1 MNIIESLQAELL
13 QANCDVIS
21 VLRKARVISHKLN
34 LSEFEEW
41 TIKELNGYNDTDTYP
56 IYRKNITGKIKY
68 INPYRGWCPVLF
80 YSTEQENNLSTREYK
95 DSIPKI
101 VDLLNNT
108 TGTLTMSLPPEII
121 DAIWAESMTGPM
133 ETYLVLDK
141 STLKDITEQVKNKI
155 LDWVLILDD
164 KGITGNEVSFSDAEK
179 TKARNDPQIINYTT
193 NIYGNVE
200 DTQIQQ
206 GTNNSNQE
214 L

>member
-1 MNIIESLQAELL
+1 MNIIESLQAELI

-34 LSEFEEW
+34 LSEFEKW
-41 TIKELNGYNDTDTYP
+41 AIKELNGYNDTDTYP
-56 IYRKNITGKIKY
+56 IYRKSITGKIKY
-68 INPYRGWCPVLF
+68 LHPYRGWYPVLF
-80 YSTEQENNLSTREYK
+80 KSTEQEKNLSTRECK

-101 VDLLNNT
+101 VDLLNNA

-121 DAIWAESMTGPM
+121 DALWAESMIGPM
-133 ETYLVLDK
+133 ETCLIIDK

-155 LDWVLILDD
+155 LDWVLILEE
-164 KGITGNEVSFSDAEK
+164 KGIIGNEVSFSDAEK
-179 TKARNDPQIINYTT
+179 IKARNDPQIINYTT

-206 GTNNSNQE
+206 GTNNSSQE

>member
-1 MNIIESLQAELL
+1 M
-13 QANCDVIS
+13 
-21 VLRKARVISHKLN
+21 
-34 LSEFEEW
+34 
-41 TIKELNGYNDTDTYP
+41 
-56 IYRKNITGKIKY
+56 
-68 INPYRGWCPVLF
+68 
-80 YSTEQENNLSTREYK
+80 
-95 DSIPKI
+95 
-101 VDLLNNT
+101 
-108 TGTLTMSLPPEII
+108 
-121 DAIWAESMTGPM
+121 
-133 ETYLVLDK
+133 VLDK